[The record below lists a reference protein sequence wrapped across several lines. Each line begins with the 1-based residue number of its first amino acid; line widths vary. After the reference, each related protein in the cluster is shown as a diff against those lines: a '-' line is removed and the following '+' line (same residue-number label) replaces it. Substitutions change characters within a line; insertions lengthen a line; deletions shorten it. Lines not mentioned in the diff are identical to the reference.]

1 MGSAIFL
8 VVAVAFIAVGTVV
21 LWYRHR
27 RPRTFMTTI
36 DDFQREM
43 NALGDKRVTRPS
55 RRRSGSRPP
64 TARR

>member
-8 VVAVAFIAVGTVV
+8 VVAVAFIAVGSVV

-43 NALGDKRVTRPS
+43 NALGDKRGARPS